1 MLLQKSQKPT
11 IVMHPSNNGSVINLP
26 GPGQVG
32 SGSTTPATTV
42 ADRNQHN
49 YSYLAGQ
56 LSTMLYGTQQTE
68 VR

>member
-1 MLLQKSQKPT
+1 
-11 IVMHPSNNGSVINLP
+11 MHPSNNGSVINLPGP

-56 LSTMLYGTQQTE
+56 LSTMLYGT
-68 VR
+68 